1 MKPLLKYFLVAF
13 LSISSGIAFAYPLY
27 YIGYVEPLNWI
38 TEGPK
43 PELSLDVVYANYT
56 LQPFNSNLP
65 IPSWYNTTRE
75 GQPTFLTFDIVV
87 NVTNYSNRTALIN
100 SLSLV
105 TCNSTVGFLSMF
117 QNCTSNKGI
126 VKGLWFDGEWLD
138 KSWVPSSN
146 GVPGHWREGVN
157 IERSWVNG
165 TLTSVSAY
173 INGTWVDGT
182 DRVRL
187 LEKDSIM
194 PMSELAVM
202 TELIARGE
210 IRFFNPRSW
219 QPGDEMGGYSVTN
232 VNLNEGFNN
241 RWETEQSRLIMFS
254 GILPISARS
263 LPEVVERLN
272 SNITIVSVQADTELQ
287 DSNFNGVHTNT
298 HDVPIVYD
306 RISLT
311 TLNNSRIYNAV
322 LDSNQTFNLDSYGV
336 EAFIEPRN

>member
-1 MKPLLKYFLVAF
+1 
-13 LSISSGIAFAYPLY
+13 
-27 YIGYVEPLNWI
+27 
-38 TEGPK
+38 
-43 PELSLDVVYANYT
+43 
-56 LQPFNSNLP
+56 
-65 IPSWYNTTRE
+65 
-75 GQPTFLTFDIVV
+75 
-87 NVTNYSNRTALIN
+87 
-100 SLSLV
+100 
-105 TCNSTVGFLSMF
+105 MF